1 MAIPVCIISYNSRG
15 FNDCK
20 KDFVKDLVKV
30 AGCEAIICN
39 QENFVLKKNE
49 YTIEQTLPG
58 HKIIFKP
65 AVKKSLDGRP
75 KNGMFIAIPRSLNIL
90 SIKDVSP
97 DSFMIQ
103 SVLINIGACK
113 LLLLNTY
120 FPTDPGSDFDENELL
135 LMLSDVEKVIES
147 SQFDKIILTGD
158 INADFKRNTKF
169 VDLIRDFLTTWNFQK
184 SWDSY
189 EVDFTHVT
197 ERDGKTFN
205 STIDHFFWNDGFGE
219 CVQDAGAL
227 HLPENMSDHEP
238 VFCKFQLPVT
248 ESRESTGRPMKK
260 KLPSWKKADDAERAS
275 FISELSSRLENI
287 DLPQHTICCRNVKCE
302 DSLHIKHLD
311 YLMTQV
317 LSALEEAA
325 RTNLPIPEANSG
337 KMRIPDWKEDVAPLK
352 ENAHFW
358 HSVWVSAGKPINCYL
373 HVIMKKTR
381 NRYHLV
387 LRKKKRMVEIS
398 KRNTMLQSC
407 LSNDNDI
414 FAEIKKIRKSPQTS
428 SGTIDGIT
436 EDIPDYLA
444 SRYEKLYNGVD
455 DKTNLL
461 ELEAFLDR
469 SICEQSQ
476 FHVNQITAEVVKKS
490 ALKLKPG
497 KTDPVMSI
505 TSDCLINA
513 PDYLYQILAVCMRS
527 YIIHGHVSKCLL
539 TSTMVPLIKDK
550 LGDSASSDNYRSIA
564 ISSVIMKIFDL
575 VILSVFGEHLQLDE
589 LQFGYQPEISTTMC
603 TWLAVETI
611 SHFLRNGSEVYTCL
625 MDMSKAFDRVQHS
638 LLFKKLL
645 DQGMPPIIVR
655 FILVSYKR
663 QSANVRWNGV
673 TSRRFD
679 IGNGVKQ
686 GAIISAVLYCVY
698 TNGLFDELRR
708 MKVGCC
714 IGRDFVG
721 VLGYADDLFLLSPT
735 LDGLQDMLKVCEQ
748 YAKKY
753 NLAFSTNENPN
764 KSKTKCMAFLHKER
778 ELRRLKLCGNDLPW
792 VQKGKHLGVKIENK
806 KNRILNGDIMEKR
819 ACYIQRNNE
828 LMQEFWFTHSSTKAF
843 INRVYNSH
851 FYGSVL
857 WNLFEKEAGM
867 LYNTWSVSVRKM
879 FGLDRRTHRYLVEPV
894 SDMPHIK
901 MSLMQR
907 FVGFTRKLSSSRKAI
922 LRNAFEVFKTDCRS
936 TTGFNLR
943 TIMLECNMS
952 TIDSLS
958 QTAIKGLEFR
968 PTPKEDEWRIHII
981 RDLLEIREGLKTE
994 IGWSSEDLSHTLEFL
1009 TTT

>member
-1 MAIPVCIISYNSRG
+1 MCLVSYNSRG

-20 KDFVKDLVKV
+20 KDFVRDLVKV
-30 AGCEAIICN
+30 AGCDAIIFN
-39 QENFVLKKNE
+39 QENFVLKKNG
-49 YTIEQTLPG
+49 YTIEQTLPN
-58 HKIIFKP
+58 HKVIVKP
-65 AVKKSLDGRP
+65 AIKNSLDGRP
-75 KNGMFIAIPRSLNIL
+75 KNGMFIAIPRSLNVL
-90 SIKDVSP
+90 SIEDVSP
-97 DSFMIQ
+97 NSFRIQ
-103 SVLINIGACK
+103 SVLLTIGKCK
-113 LLLLNTY
+113 SLLLNTY

-135 LMLSDVEKVIES
+135 LMLSDVEKVIEN
-147 SQFDKIILTGD
+147 SQFDRIILAGD
-158 INADFKRNTKF
+158 INADFKRHTKF
-169 VDLIRDFLTTWNFQK
+169 VDLIRDFLTKWNFQK

-197 ERDGKTFN
+197 ERDGKTFT
-205 STIDHFFWNDGFGE
+205 STIDHFFWNEGFGE

-238 VFCKFQLPVT
+238 VFCKFQLPTIEST
-248 ESRESTGRPMKK
+248 ESVGSATKRKM
-260 KLPSWKKADDAERAS
+260 PSWNKADDAKWAS
-275 FISELSSRLENI
+275 FIFDLCSRVENI
-287 DLPQHTICCRNVKCE
+287 DLPHNAILCRNAKCR
-302 DSLHIKHLD
+302 DSSHIKHLD
-311 YLMTQV
+311 DLMEQV
-317 LSALEEAA
+317 LSALEDAA
-325 RTNLPIPEANSG
+325 KRNLPIPEAKSG
-337 KMRIPDWKEDVAPLK
+337 KMRIPEWKEDVAPLK

-381 NRYHLV
+381 NRYHLI

-398 KRNTMLQSC
+398 KRNSMLESC

-414 FAEIKKIRKSPQTS
+414 FAEIRKTRKSPQTS
-428 SGTIDGIT
+428 SSTIDGIT
-436 EDIPDYLA
+436 DDIPNYLA
-444 SRYEKLYNGVD
+444 SKYEKLYNGVD
-455 DKTNLL
+455 DKANLL
-461 ELEAFLDR
+461 ELERFLELNISDR
-469 SICEQSQ
+469 SQ
-476 FHVNQITAEVVKKS
+476 FHVDKITAEIVKKS

-505 TSDCLINA
+505 TSDCLLNA
-513 PDYLYQILAVCMRS
+513 PDCLYQILAVCMRS
-527 YIIHGHVSKCLL
+527 YIIHGHVSMCLL

-575 VILSVFGEHLQLDE
+575 VILSVFGEHLQLE
-589 LQFGYQPEISTTMC
+589 GLQFGYQSEVSTTMC

-611 SHFLRNGSEVYTCL
+611 SHFMRNGSEVYTCL

-663 QSANVRWNGV
+663 QSANVRWNGE
-673 TSRRFD
+673 TSNHFE

-698 TNGLFDELRR
+698 TNGLFEELRR
-708 MKVGCC
+708 IKAGCY

-735 LDGLQDMLKVCEQ
+735 LDGLQDMLKVCEK
-748 YAKKY
+748 YAKQY

-764 KSKTKCMAFLHKER
+764 KSKTKCLAFLHKER
-778 ELRRLKLCGNDLPW
+778 ELRQLKLCGNDLPW

-806 KNRILNGDIMEKR
+806 KGRILNCGIMEKR

-857 WNLFEKEAGM
+857 WNLFEKEANM

-879 FGLDRRTHRYLVEPV
+879 FGLDRRSHRYLIEPV
-894 SDMPHIK
+894 SDMQHIK

-907 FVGFTRKLSSSRKAI
+907 FVGFTRKLSSSKKNV
-922 LRNAFEVFKTDCRS
+922 LRHAFDLFKTDCRS
-936 TTGFNLR
+936 TTGINLR
-943 TIMLECNMS
+943 TIMLECNMA
-952 TIDSLS
+952 TIDALS
-958 QTAIKGLEFR
+958 QTAIRGLEFR
-968 PTPKEDEWRIHII
+968 PTPKDDEWRIHII
-981 RDLLEIREGLKTE
+981 RELLEIRESRE
-994 IGWSSEDLSHTLEFL
+994 DIGWSSEELSNALEFIA
-1009 TTT
+1009 TT